1 MEYRFVATNGV
12 TLHCAVAGPEDGP
25 LVILLHG
32 FPEFHA
38 GMAGPMRA
46 LADAG
51 YRVVAPDQRG
61 YNLSDKPRATSAYS
75 IEVLAQDVIGLID
88 AFGAE
93 RAHVVGHDWGAAV
106 TWWLAL
112 TSPHRLRRVAVANV
126 PHPSVMS
133 KQIRTDPDQRR
144 KSWYIFAFQ
153 IPWLPEALAG
163 STRLRTAFAARIAA
177 TSRPGAFTPADLAA
191 LQEAWSQPGAA
202 HGMISWY
209 RAAVQKRPDPPFDRR
224 VRVPVLIIWGL
235 HDIALSSKM
244 IGPSADLCDDVRV
257 ITYDDAT
264 HWVLHDKPLET
275 GAAITDFLDRG

>member
-1 MEYRFVATNGV
+1 MHYRFISTNGI
-12 TLHCAVAGPEDGP
+12 TLHCAVDGPEDGD
-25 LVILLHG
+25 LVVLLHG

-38 GMAGPMRA
+38 GMAGTMRA
-46 LADAG
+46 LAAAG

-61 YNLSDKPRATSAYS
+61 YNLSDKPRGTSAYD
-75 IEVLAQDVIGLID
+75 IDTLARDVLGLID

-112 TSPHRLRRVAVANV
+112 TSPHRLRRVVVANV

-133 KQIRTDPDQRR
+133 KQIRTDRDQRR

-153 IPWLPEALAG
+153 IPWLPEALAS
-163 STRLRTAFAARIAA
+163 STRLRAAFADRIAT
-177 TSRPGAFTPADLAA
+177 TSRPGAFSPEYLAA
-191 LQEAWSQPGAA
+191 LREAWSQPRAP

-209 RAAVQKRPDPPFDRR
+209 RAAVQRRPDPPFDRR

-244 IGPSADLCDDVRV
+244 IGPSAALCDDVRV

-264 HWVLHDKPLET
+264 HWVLHDKPAET
-275 GAAITDFLDRG
+275 AAAITHFLAQG